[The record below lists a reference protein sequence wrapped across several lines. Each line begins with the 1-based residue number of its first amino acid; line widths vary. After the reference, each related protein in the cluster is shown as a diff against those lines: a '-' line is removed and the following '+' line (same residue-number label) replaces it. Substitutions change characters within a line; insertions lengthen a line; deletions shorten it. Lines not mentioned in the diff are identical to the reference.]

1 VQQRSQAGW
10 IGGQK
15 REIIFSR
22 ALRAL
27 GAAALV
33 LILQGPVT
41 AGTEPQT
48 KKADKPGKKEKILYG
63 VKKGDT
69 LQKIAS
75 RFNVEVQAIMDWN
88 KEAFAPKPK
97 TEEPEAA
104 PAVEEG
110 YPTVLK
116 PGILLKIPLKGPD
129 GKAVTH
135 KVKGGETF
143 IGIAHTYGVTKA
155 KLYKWNKKVLNP
167 SAASGSKAKAKKAAC
182 QPKKGK
188 KGKKNPKGKKVK
200 DDCAGN
206 ETDTIW
212 PGMQIVLWA
221 ERPDLGPRIAA
232 YRAKNGDTP
241 LAIAK
246 KYNVRM
252 DDLLDFNFMAKSD
265 VLSADEIV
273 DVPLPLPVVPSE
285 SVGSPSAGKLI
296 HGERMLSGPG
306 YDVKSPDYAFG
317 TNETITQLITCIAQV
332 QRDYPDT
339 HDLVIGHL
347 SKKSGG
353 RFKPHKSHASG
364 RDADVGYFLSG
375 LKPGKFIK
383 ATAANLDLERTMDFI
398 LCLVDS
404 GQLEYIFVNYPI
416 QKLMQAYMLKQNKD
430 EAFVSKLIQF
440 PNPVEKRVAY
450 IRHEPGH
457 DDHMHI
463 RFICPKSS
471 PNCQE

>member
-1 VQQRSQAGW
+1 M
-10 IGGQK
+10 K
-15 REIIFSR
+15 
-22 ALRAL
+22 ALGKNTM

-33 LILQGPVT
+33 LILQGTLT

-48 KKADKPGKKEKILYG
+48 KKAEKPGKKEKILYE

-88 KEAFAPKPK
+88 KAAFAPKPK

-104 PAVEEG
+104 AAAAEG

-116 PGILLKIPLKGPD
+116 PGILLKIPVKGPD

-143 IGIAHTYGVTKA
+143 IGIAHAYGVTKA
-155 KLYKWNKKVLNP
+155 KLYKWNRKVLNP
-167 SAASGSKAKAKKAAC
+167 SAASASKAKKAAC
-182 QPKKGK
+182 KPEKGKKGK

-212 PGMQIVLWA
+212 PGMKIVLWA
-221 ERPDLGPRIAA
+221 ERPDLGPRVGV
-232 YRAKNGDTP
+232 YRARNGDTP

-246 KYNVRM
+246 KFNVRM
-252 DDLLDFNFMAKSD
+252 DDLLDYNFMAKSD

-273 DVPLPLPVVPSE
+273 DVPLPLPTVPSE
-285 SVGSPSAGKLI
+285 SVGSPTTGKLI
-296 HGERMLSGPG
+296 HGERMPAGPG
-306 YDVKSPDYAFG
+306 YVVKSPDYAFG
-317 TNETITQLITCIAQV
+317 TNETITNLVTCIGKV

-339 HDLVIGHL
+339 HDMVVGHL
-347 SKKSGG
+347 SKKGGG

-364 RDADVGYFLSG
+364 RDADVGYYLRG

-398 LCLVDS
+398 LSLVDT
-404 GQLEYIFVNYPI
+404 GQLEYIFVNYSI
-416 QKLMQAYMLKQNKD
+416 QKLMLAYMQKQTGD
-430 EAFVSKLIQF
+430 EAFISKLIQF

-463 RFICPKSS
+463 RFICPKGS
-471 PNCQE
+471 PSCQE